1 MLDPYE
7 NRPVAFK
14 SWDERLNEE
23 IESISRW
30 FKQGVDDPTWYLNTT
45 EIEDGVKMCEKLK
58 KYVALVNRR
67 YNARAKGTKKVAGWQ
82 K

>member
-1 MLDPYE
+1 MNWVE
-7 NRPVAFK
+7 H
-14 SWDERLNEE
+14 LNEE

-30 FKQGVDDPTWYLNTT
+30 FKQGVEDPAWYLNTT
-45 EIEDGVKMCEKLK
+45 EIEDGMEMCEKLK

-67 YNARAKGTKKVAGWQ
+67 YKARAKGTKKAQEYDAGWQ